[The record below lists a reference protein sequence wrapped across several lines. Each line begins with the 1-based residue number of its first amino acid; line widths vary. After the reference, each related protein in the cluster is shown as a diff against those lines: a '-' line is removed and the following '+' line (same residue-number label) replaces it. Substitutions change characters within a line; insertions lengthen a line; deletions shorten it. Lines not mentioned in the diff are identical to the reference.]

1 MEKVMQPKKVIR
13 LTEAEKK
20 IISEYSV
27 YTNDSMNKPLHSG
40 IIDKK
45 IIK

>member
-1 MEKVMQPKKVIR
+1 MQPKKVIR

-20 IISEYSV
+20 IISEYSA
-27 YTNDSMNKPLHSG
+27 YTNDSIIKPLHSD